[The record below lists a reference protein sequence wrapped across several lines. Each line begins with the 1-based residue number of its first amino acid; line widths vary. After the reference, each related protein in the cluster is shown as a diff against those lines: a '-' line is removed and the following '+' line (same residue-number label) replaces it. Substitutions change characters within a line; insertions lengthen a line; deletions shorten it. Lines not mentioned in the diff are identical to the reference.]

1 MNVFKKK
8 RNRVIIFLFVVGVV
22 IFVLIGVV
30 VYLFNFDLNLLRI
43 FFNNLIDVQVV
54 NNKNNISKF
63 IDLIKDNNV
72 IESIKFKIIKLVE
85 EVVFKI
91 FEIISENSLVFEI
104 NRIIVIF
111 ERFELLIVKLNVIIK
126 DIVIHGVKVK
136 VIIEVILDRLIF
148 KHDMDRR
155 INNINFY

>member
-1 MNVFKKK
+1 M
-8 RNRVIIFLFVVGVV
+8 
-22 IFVLIGVV
+22 
-30 VYLFNFDLNLLRI
+30 
-43 FFNNLIDVQVV
+43 V
-54 NNKNNISKF
+54 NNKNNISKL

-72 IESIKFKIIKLVE
+72 IENIKFKIIKLVE
-85 EVVFKI
+85 IVVFRI

-126 DIVIHGVKVK
+126 EIVIYGVKVK
-136 VIIEVILDRLIF
+136 VIIEVILDRFVF
-148 KHDMDRR
+148 KYDMDRG

>member
-8 RNRVIIFLFVVGVV
+8 KNRVIIFLFVIGVV

-72 IESIKFKIIKLVE
+72 IENIKFKIINLVE

-91 FEIISENSLVFEI
+91 FEIISENSLVYEI

-126 DIVIHGVKVK
+126 EIVIYGVKVK
-136 VIIEVILDRLIF
+136 VIIEVILDRFVF
-148 KHDMDRR
+148 KYDMDR
-155 INNINFY
+155 